1 MFFFPILQCS
11 WGGDYPSVNKFWQL
25 IKYDWRENKTSLYVF
40 GYLFKPCI
48 EICWFENI
56 FLIKIFWQFFFEKV
70 IEVAIEYFQKNCN
83 GEIFH
88 PKKEGSILSNFMQ
101 HNGTCIKTSKLSNLN
116 KAWKWL
122 LIAFCFENVFFTNCN
137 DTQKKFF
144 LASFK
149 PWANRTYI
157 GLITSTWVSKSTN
170 QK

>member
-1 MFFFPILQCS
+1 MIE
-11 WGGDYPSVNKFWQL
+11 K
-25 IKYDWRENKTSLYVF
+25 KTKHLY
-40 GYLFKPCI
+40 
-48 EICWFENI
+48 I
-56 FLIKIFWQFFFEKV
+56 FLATYLNHVLKFVDLKKKIDNFFGQSHWSCNRILSKF
-70 IEVAIEYFQKNCN
+70 CN
-83 GEIFH
+83 GENFH
-88 PKKEGSILSNFMQ
+88 PKKEGYILSNFMQ